1 MAAFKEHPLRQT
13 LAEELHARPHGV
25 VDAPAKISQIA
36 VINDEDS
43 AEADHRH
50 LTRLC
55 RAFKATPPPAGI
67 NHLTQDVGPFR
78 LKWERHTEF
87 TTYTFIQEA
96 PFEQPFK
103 DTAIQLVPKDWL
115 AELPGRVLV
124 ATHLAIDSKD
134 SPERQVPEIVG
145 LFDNNTVTG
154 GFVAARGA
162 ILWTDFRI
170 HDDGFNRFLI
180 RDVGMNHRA
189 MARLVQRV
197 LEIETYRSMAM
208 LAFPLAREAR
218 GRVAEA
224 EAEIGSIIG
233 RLSEIQGVDDER
245 DLLSRLSKLAAEAE
259 KISAA
264 THYRISA
271 TGAYYELVKR
281 RLQALREER
290 IVGLQLAG
298 EFIER
303 RLAPAMDTVANV
315 AARLENLSNRIS
327 RASDLLRT
335 RVDVALEGQNRDL
348 LQSMDRRARLQLR
361 LQETVEGLS
370 VVAISYY
377 LLGIISY
384 LAKGAKAWGAAVDPF
399 VVVTVAFPIVVGA
412 VWIGVRR
419 VRRSITK
426 AERGEK

>member
-1 MAAFKEHPLRQT
+1 MTAFNEHPLRQT

-25 VDAPAKISQIA
+25 VDAPAKISHIA
-36 VINDEDS
+36 AIGDENG
-43 AEADHRH
+43 AAVDHAH
-50 LTRLC
+50 LVRLC
-55 RAFKATPPPAGI
+55 QAFKVAPPPAGI
-67 NHLTQDVGPFR
+67 NHLTQDLGPFR

-96 PFEQPFK
+96 PFDKPFK
-103 DTAIQLVPKDWL
+103 NTVIEAVPRDWI
-115 AELPGRVLV
+115 AGLPGRVLI

-134 SPERQVPEIVG
+134 MPERPVPEIVG
-145 LFDNNTVTG
+145 LFDNNTVIG
-154 GFVAARGA
+154 GFVATRGA

-170 HDDGFNRFLI
+170 HDDGFNRFLV
-180 RDVGMNHRA
+180 RDIGLNHRA

-208 LAFPLAREAR
+208 LAFPLARQAR
-218 GRVAEA
+218 TKVAEA
-224 EAEIGSIIG
+224 EVEVGDIIG
-233 RLSEIQGVDDER
+233 RLSEIEGVDDER
-245 DLLSRLSKLAAEAE
+245 ELLGRLSKLAAEAE

-264 THYRISA
+264 THYRFSA

-281 RLQALREER
+281 RLRDLREER
-290 IVGLQLAG
+290 IVGLQMAS

-303 RLAPAMDTVANV
+303 RLGPAMDTVANV
-315 AARLENLSNRIS
+315 AARQENLSIRIS

-348 LQSMDRRARLQLR
+348 LQSMDRRARTQLR
-361 LQETVEGLS
+361 LQATVEGLS
-370 VVAISYY
+370 VVAVSYY

-384 LAKGAKAWGAAVDPF
+384 LAKGAKGWGVAVDPF
-399 VVVTVAFPIVVGA
+399 IVVTVAFPFVVAA
-412 VWIGVRR
+412 VWTGVRR

-426 AERGEK
+426 GKAGES